1 MAYIIEW
8 TLEGLTKTN
17 QENLNDVIIGTR
29 WKVKATDENDGAS
42 GAFVGATPFKPS
54 EVSVDSFT
62 EYNELTEEIVLGWVK
77 NVVSGSNMM
86 TNYWDHIYER
96 IELQINEQKNQK
108 IEVGTSA
115 FPWVMNAESGS
126 I

>member
-8 TLEGLTKTN
+8 TLEGLTKSN
-17 QENLNDVIIGTR
+17 HESLNDVIIGTR
-29 WKVKATDENDGAS
+29 WKVKATDENDGS
-42 GAFVGATPFKPS
+42 FGQFTGATPFKPS
-54 EVSVDSFT
+54 DVSVDSFT
-62 EYNELTEEIVLGWVK
+62 EYNELTEEIVLGWIQ

-96 IELQINEQKNQK
+96 LELQINEQKNQK
-108 IEVGTSA
+108 IEVGSSA
-115 FPWVMNAESGS
+115 FPWAMSADSGS

>member
-8 TLEGLTKTN
+8 TLEGLTKSN
-17 QENLNDVIIGTR
+17 HENLNDVIIGTR
-29 WKVKATDENDGAS
+29 WKVKATDENDGS
-42 GAFVGATPFKPS
+42 YGVFVGATPFKPS

-62 EYNELTEEIVLGWVK
+62 EYSQLTEETVLDWVK